1 MTKNAVNL
9 QDSFLN
15 QVRREGNQITIV
27 LTNGCVLEGVVTG
40 FDSFTVVLH
49 SGSNRHLIYKH
60 AIAHLICSRSAGETP
75 ASRPAKARDKASA
88 DGGAKTAKEEKA
100 KSFNPIDVSGVTI

>member
-15 QVRREGNQITIV
+15 QVRREGNQISIV
-27 LTNGCVLEGVVTG
+27 LTNGCMLEGVVAG

-49 SGSNRHLIYKH
+49 SGPNKHLIYKH
-60 AIAHLICSRSAGETP
+60 AIAHLICSRSASESLAPKPVKDREKTSGDTG
-75 ASRPAKARDKASA
+75 ARNP
-88 DGGAKTAKEEKA
+88 KEEKA
-100 KSFNPIDVSGVTI
+100 KNFNPIDLSGVSI